1 MDETKEKAAEERE
14 SVQREPELRDGEKQT
29 EKPPYSVALPVRQL
43 VEYVFLSGS
52 IDSRMQSMESLQEGT
67 KAHQR
72 IQETYGEGDRKEVYL
87 SAEIFCDG
95 LMFAVDGR
103 CDGLLATEPAPT
115 IDEIK
120 STRADLA
127 TLEDKP
133 VHWAQAL
140 FYAYMYARD
149 EGLPAI
155 GIQLTYV
162 HKDTGET
169 KRFHRETSFGEL
181 EEQVMHILRQYAPY
195 AKLKQRHEETRDA
208 SIHALAFP
216 FDHYRAGQ
224 RKLAGAVY
232 KTIGEGVSLY
242 AKAPTGIGK
251 TISTT
256 YPAIKAIG
264 GGLLKRLYYLTAR
277 TTTRAAAEDA
287 LRHMQNRG
295 LHIHSVTITAKDKIC
310 FQDEVRC
317 DKEHC
322 PFADGYYDRINGAI
336 LDMLEHETIMS
347 RATIEQYARKH
358 TVCPFEMSLD
368 AAYASDAVICD
379 YNYVF
384 DPRISFKRQYAEGKK
399 ATALLVDEAHNLVD
413 RARDIFSAELTR
425 WPFQTLQR
433 EQKGGHRGLYE
444 ASKAINEYFV
454 ALRKSIEDNKD
465 KPIVSDMLPDELV
478 KHAERFAL
486 AAEQVLEGG
495 YGGAFGQ
502 GATGGFG
509 VGSGNMAS
517 APAGTS
523 GAPDASGASGAGL
536 AGVIP
541 GASGA
546 NAISGNGGGD
556 GDTTLLD
563 AYFAVQQFLRTAK
576 LYNERFATFAEVT
589 RLDMRVK
596 LFCMDPS
603 ELLKEAA
610 KGYRSHVY
618 FSATLTPVR
627 YYMDMLGASEQ
638 DYTLALPSPF
648 ESERLQVDVRPI
660 STRYQDRNDSY
671 GPIAEL
677 IADTVGKRKGN
688 YFVFFPS
695 YAYMKDVYDA
705 YTKLEGTDPRAVVK
719 LQRTDMS
726 EEERDAFL
734 ADFQPGGERTLVGFA
749 VLGGVF
755 SEGVDLP
762 GDRLIGVIVVGVG
775 LPQLGL
781 ERNLLRD
788 FFQREGKS
796 GYDYAYVIPGMNK
809 VLQAGGR
816 LIRTE
821 TDSGTITLVDDRY
834 LQPSYRRLL
843 PEEWLA
849 SLASGKS
856 RQG

>member
-1 MDETKEKAAEERE
+1 MREEERDA
-14 SVQREPELRDGEKQT
+14 VQ
-29 EKPPYSVALPVRQL
+29 PYTVALPVRQL

-52 IDSRMQSMESLQEGT
+52 IDSRLQSMDSLQEGT

-72 IQETYGEGDRKEVYL
+72 VQETYGEGDRKEVYL
-87 SAEIFCDG
+87 SAEIECDG
-95 LMFAVDGR
+95 MLFAVDGR
-103 CDGLLATEPAPT
+103 CDGLLATEWMPT

-120 STRADLA
+120 STRADLSL
-127 TLEDKP
+127 LEDRP

-149 EGLPAI
+149 EGLPAM

-169 KRFHRETSFGEL
+169 KRFRREASFGEL
-181 EEQVMHILRQYAPY
+181 EEQIKHILRQYAPY
-195 AKLKQRHEETRDA
+195 AKLKQRHEAERDTSIA
-208 SIHALAFP
+208 SLAFP
-216 FDHYRAGQ
+216 FDNYRAGQ

-232 KTIGEGVSLY
+232 KTIEEGVSLY

-256 YPAIKAIG
+256 YPAIKAMG
-264 GGLLKRLYYLTAR
+264 KGMLKRLYYLTAR

-287 LRHMQNRG
+287 LKHMQKRG

-336 LDMLEHETIMS
+336 LDMLENETIMS

-368 AAYASDAVICD
+368 AAYASDTVICD

-384 DPRISFKRQYAEGKK
+384 DPRIAFKRQYAEGKK

-433 EQKGGHRGLYE
+433 EQKGKHRGLYE
-444 ASKAINEYFV
+444 ASKAINDYFV
-454 ALRKSIEDNKD
+454 ALRKTIEDNKD
-465 KPIVSDMLPDELV
+465 KPVVSNMLPDELV
-478 KHAERFAL
+478 KHAERFAQ
-486 AAEQVLEGG
+486 AAEQVLD
-495 YGGAFGQ
+495 
-502 GATGGFG
+502 GGFY
-509 VGSGNMAS
+509 AQ
-517 APAGTS
+517 
-523 GAPDASGASGAGL
+523 ASGSL
-536 AGVIP
+536 DP
-541 GASGA
+541 GASSFG
-546 NAISGNGGGD
+546 GNGGGSGAGGD
-556 GDTTLLD
+556 GDNTLLD
-563 AYFAVQQFLRTAK
+563 AYFAVSQFLRTAK
-576 LYNERFATFAEVT
+576 LYDERFATFAEVT

-603 ELLKEAA
+603 ELLKEQA

-627 YYMDMLGASEQ
+627 YYMDMLGASDQ

-660 STRYQDRNDSY
+660 STRYQDRNESY
-671 GPIAEL
+671 GPIAKL
-677 IADTVGKRKGN
+677 IADTIAKRKGN

-705 YTKLEGTDPRAVVK
+705 YTKQEGSESGAVIK

-734 ADFQPGGERTLVGFA
+734 ADFRPEGERTLVGFA

-788 FFQREGKS
+788 FFSREGKS

-834 LQPSYRRLL
+834 LQSSYRRLL

-849 SLASGKS
+849 SLEI
-856 RQG
+856 

>member
-1 MDETKEKAAEERE
+1 MEEKKGHMAELQLR
-14 SVQREPELRDGEKQT
+14 REPSEETAGTQ
-29 EKPPYSVALPVRQL
+29 PYTVTLPVRQL

-52 IDSRMQSMESLQEGT
+52 IDSRMQSMDSLQEGT

-87 SAEIFCDG
+87 SAEIEYEG
-95 LMFAVDGR
+95 LLFVVDGR
-103 CDGLLATEPAPT
+103 CDGLLGTEPMPT

-127 TLEDKP
+127 LLEDRP

-140 FYAYMYARD
+140 FYAYMYAKD
-149 EGLPAI
+149 EGLPAMS
-155 GIQLTYV
+155 IQLTYV
-162 HKDTGET
+162 HKDTGAT
-169 KRFHRETSFGEL
+169 RRFVREASFSEL
-181 EEQVMHILRQYAPY
+181 KEQILHIIRQYAPY
-195 AKLKQRHEETRDA
+195 AKLKQRHEEERNA
-208 SIHALAFP
+208 SIAALAFP
-216 FDHYRAGQ
+216 FDNYRAGQ

-232 KTIGEGVSLY
+232 KTIQEGVSLY

-256 YPAIKAIG
+256 YPAIKAMG
-264 GGLLKRLYYLTAR
+264 SGMLKRLYYLTAR

-287 LRHMQNRG
+287 LKHMQNRG

-317 DKEHC
+317 DKDHC

-336 LDMLEHETIMS
+336 QDMLEHETIMS
-347 RATIEQYARKH
+347 RAIIEQYARKH

-413 RARDIFSAELTR
+413 RAREIFSAELTR

-433 EQKGGHRGLYE
+433 EQKGKHRGLYE
-444 ASKAINEYFV
+444 ASKAINDYFV
-454 ALRKSIEDNKD
+454 ALRGTIEDNKD
-465 KPIVSDMLPDELV
+465 KPVVSDMLPDELV
-478 KHAERFAL
+478 KHAERFAQ
-486 AAEQVLEGG
+486 AAEQVLD
-495 YGGAFGQ
+495 
-502 GATGGFG
+502 GGFYAQAA
-509 VGSGNMAS
+509 GSLDPGAS
-517 APAGTS
+517 
-523 GAPDASGASGAGL
+523 SGAGGS
-536 AGVIP
+536 A
-541 GASGA
+541 
-546 NAISGNGGGD
+546 GGD
-556 GDTTLLD
+556 GDNTLLD
-563 AYFAVQQFLRTAK
+563 AYFAVSQFLRTAK
-576 LYNERFATFAEVT
+576 LYDERFATFAEVT

-603 ELLKEAA
+603 ELLKEQA
-610 KGYRSHVY
+610 KGYRSFIY

-627 YYMDMLGASEQ
+627 YYMDMLGASER
-638 DYTLALPSPF
+638 DYTLGLPSPF
-648 ESERLQVDVRPI
+648 DSERLQVNIRPI
-660 STRYQDRNDSY
+660 STRYQDRGESY
-671 GPIAEL
+671 GPIARL
-677 IADTVGKRKGN
+677 IADTIAKRTGN

-705 YTKLEGTDPRAVVK
+705 YIKQEGTVSGSVVK
-719 LQRTDMS
+719 LQRNDMS
-726 EEERDAFL
+726 EEERDTFL

-834 LQPSYRRLL
+834 LQGSYRRLL
-843 PEEWLA
+843 PEDWLA
-849 SLASGKS
+849 SLGGKE
-856 RQG
+856 

>member
-1 MDETKEKAAEERE
+1 MGENKERAEEL
-14 SVQREPELRDGEKQT
+14 VAV
-29 EKPPYSVALPVRQL
+29 PPYTVALQVRQL

-52 IDSRMQSMESLQEGT
+52 IDSRLQSMDSLQEGT

-72 IQETYGEGDRKEVYL
+72 VQETYGEGDRKEVYL
-87 SAEIFCDG
+87 STEIECEG
-95 LMFAVDGR
+95 MLFAVDGR
-103 CDGLLATEPAPT
+103 CDGLLATEGMPT

-120 STRADLA
+120 STRADLSL
-127 TLEDKP
+127 LEDKP

-149 EGLPAI
+149 EGLPAM

-169 KRFHRETSFGEL
+169 KRFRREASFGEL
-181 EEQVMHILRQYAPY
+181 EEQIEHILRQYAPY
-195 AKLKQRHEETRDA
+195 AKLKQRHEAERDA
-208 SIHALAFP
+208 SIASLAFP
-216 FDHYRAGQ
+216 FDNYRAGQ

-232 KTIGEGVSLY
+232 KTIEEGVSLY

-256 YPAIKAIG
+256 YPAIKAMG
-264 GGLLKRLYYLTAR
+264 NGMLKRLYYLTAR

-287 LRHMQNRG
+287 LKHMRKRG

-433 EQKGGHRGLYE
+433 EQKGKHRGLYE

-454 ALRKSIEDNKD
+454 ALRKTIEDNKD
-465 KPIVSDMLPDELV
+465 KPVVSNMLPDELV
-478 KHAERFAL
+478 KHAERFAQ
-486 AAEQVLEGG
+486 AAEQVLD
-495 YGGAFGQ
+495 
-502 GATGGFG
+502 GGFY
-509 VGSGNMAS
+509 VQ
-517 APAGTS
+517 
-523 GAPDASGASGAGL
+523 ASGSL
-536 AGVIP
+536 DP
-541 GASGA
+541 GASSFG
-546 NAISGNGGGD
+546 GNGAGGAGGD
-556 GDTTLLD
+556 GDNTLLD
-563 AYFAVQQFLRTAK
+563 AYFAVSQFLRMAK
-576 LYNERFATFAEVT
+576 LYDERFATFAEVT

-603 ELLKEAA
+603 ELLKEQA

-627 YYMDMLGASEQ
+627 YYMDMLGASDQ

-660 STRYQDRNDSY
+660 STRYQDRNESY
-671 GPIAEL
+671 GPIAKL
-677 IADTVGKRKGN
+677 IADTIAKRKGN

-705 YTKLEGTDPRAVVK
+705 YTKQEGSESGSVVK

-734 ADFQPGGERTLVGFA
+734 ADFRPDGERTLVGFA

-762 GDRLIGVIVVGVG
+762 GDRLIGVIVIGVG

-816 LIRTE
+816 PARRRTAGRSRWW
-821 TDSGTITLVDDRY
+821 TTGICNRPTAGCCPKSGWRALKVKNDFSEYYD
-834 LQPSYRRLL
+834 
-843 PEEWLA
+843 
-849 SLASGKS
+849 
-856 RQG
+856 

>member
-1 MDETKEKAAEERE
+1 MDETKRRTAGQKESARYEAE
-14 SVQREPELRDGEKQT
+14 QREAANQTAEQWEPEQ
-29 EKPPYSVALPVRQL
+29 PYTVALPVRQL

-52 IDSRMQSMESLQEGT
+52 IDTRLQSMDALQEGT

-72 IQETYGEGDRKEVYL
+72 VQETYGEQDRKEVYL
-87 SAEIFCDG
+87 SAEIASDG
-95 LMFAVDGR
+95 LRFVVDGR
-103 CDGLLATEPAPT
+103 CDGLLATEPVPT

-120 STRADLA
+120 STRADLGS
-127 TLEDKP
+127 LEDKP

-140 FYAYMYARD
+140 FYAYMYAGQ
-149 EGLPAI
+149 EGLPAM

-169 KRFHRETSFGEL
+169 RRFYREASFAEL
-181 EEQVMHILRQYAPY
+181 EEQIMHIVRQYAPY
-195 AKLKQRHEETRDA
+195 AKQRQRHEQKRDA
-208 SIHALAFP
+208 SIAALAFP
-216 FDHYRAGQ
+216 FDNYRAGQ

-232 KTIGEGVSLY
+232 KTIEEGVSLY

-256 YPAIKAIG
+256 YPAIKAMG
-264 GGLLKRLYYLTAR
+264 SGLLKRLYYLTAR

-287 LRHMQNRG
+287 LKHMQNRG
-295 LHIHSVTITAKDKIC
+295 LHVHSVTITAKEKIC

-317 DKEHC
+317 DKDHC
-322 PFADGYYDRINGAI
+322 PYADGYYDRINGAI
-336 LDMLEHETIMS
+336 LDMLENETIMS
-347 RATIEQYARKH
+347 RSTIEHYARKH

-413 RARDIFSAELTR
+413 RARDMFSAELTR

-433 EQKGGHRGLYE
+433 EQKNGNRGVYE
-444 ASKAINEYFV
+444 ASKAINDYFV
-454 ALRKSIEDNKD
+454 ALRKTIEDNKD
-465 KPIVSDMLPDELV
+465 RPIVADTLPDELV
-478 KHAERFAL
+478 KLAERFAQ
-486 AAEQVLEGG
+486 AAEKLLDG
-495 YGGAFGQ
+495 YGGA
-502 GATGGFG
+502 GGFG
-509 VGSGNMAS
+509 GNAAS
-517 APAGTS
+517 AS
-523 GAPDASGASGAGL
+523 GDGAS
-536 AGVIP
+536 VP
-541 GASGA
+541 AS
-546 NAISGNGGGD
+546 SEGGGD
-556 GDTTLLD
+556 NTLLD

-576 LYNERFATFAEVT
+576 LYDERFATFAEIT

-603 ELLKEAA
+603 ELLKESG

-627 YYMDMLGASEQ
+627 YYMDMLGASDK

-648 ESERLQVDVRPI
+648 ASERLRVGIHPI
-660 STRYQDRNDSY
+660 STRYQDRNASY
-671 GPIAEL
+671 QPIAQL

-705 YTKLEGTDPRAVVK
+705 YIKQEGASMDIEIK

-734 ADFQPGGERTLVGFA
+734 ADFKPGNNRTLVGFA

-788 FFQREGKS
+788 FFQREGKN

-821 TDSGTITLVDDRY
+821 TDSGIITLVDDRY
-834 LQPSYRRLL
+834 RQPGYRRLL

-849 SLASGKS
+849 SLEVKNG
-856 RQG
+856 

>member
-1 MDETKEKAAEERE
+1 VEEKKERAEEQAKER
-14 SVQREPELRDGEKQT
+14 VDARDAEQ
-29 EKPPYSVALPVRQL
+29 PYTVALPVRQL

-52 IDSRMQSMESLQEGT
+52 IDTRMQSMDSLQEGT
-67 KAHQR
+67 RAHQR
-72 IQETYGEGDRKEVYL
+72 VQETYGEEDRKEVYL
-87 SAEIFCDG
+87 SAEIECDG
-95 LMFAVDGR
+95 MLFAVDGR
-103 CDGLLATEPAPT
+103 CDGLLATEGMPT

-120 STRADLA
+120 STRADLGL
-127 TLEDKP
+127 LEDRP
-133 VHWAQAL
+133 VHWAQAI
-140 FYAYMYARD
+140 FYAYMYAR
-149 EGLPAI
+149 EQGLTAM

-169 KRFHRETSFGEL
+169 RRFNREAGFDEL
-181 EEQVMHILRQYAPY
+181 EEQIMHILRQYAPY
-195 AKLKQRHEETRDA
+195 AKLKQRHEAERDA
-208 SIHALAFP
+208 SIASLAFP
-216 FDHYRAGQ
+216 FDNYRAGQ

-232 KTIGEGVSLY
+232 KTIEEGVSLY

-256 YPAIKAIG
+256 YPAIKAMG
-264 GGLLKRLYYLTAR
+264 SGMLKRIYYLTAR

-287 LRHMQNRG
+287 LKHMRKRG

-336 LDMLEHETIMS
+336 LDMLENETIMS
-347 RATIEQYARKH
+347 RATIEHYARKH

-433 EQKGGHRGLYE
+433 EQKGKHRGLYE
-444 ASKAINEYFV
+444 ASKAINDYFV
-454 ALRKSIEDNKD
+454 ALRGTIEDNKD
-465 KPIVSDMLPDELV
+465 KPVVSNMLPDELV
-478 KHAERFAL
+478 KHAERFAQ
-486 AAEQVLEGG
+486 AAEQVLDGG
-495 YGGAFGQ
+495 FYAQAGGALDPGASSFG
-502 GATGGFG
+502 
-509 VGSGNMAS
+509 
-517 APAGTS
+517 
-523 GAPDASGASGAGL
+523 SGAG
-536 AGVIP
+536 GE
-541 GASGA
+541 
-546 NAISGNGGGD
+546 GD
-556 GDTTLLD
+556 NTLLD
-563 AYFAVQQFLRTAK
+563 AYFAVSQFLRTAK
-576 LYNERFATFAEVT
+576 LYDERYATFAEVT

-603 ELLKEAA
+603 ELLKEQA

-627 YYMDMLGASEQ
+627 YYMDMLGASER

-660 STRYQDRNDSY
+660 STRYQDRNQSY
-671 GPIAEL
+671 GPIAQL
-677 IADTVGKRKGN
+677 IAETISKRTGN

-695 YAYMKDVYDA
+695 YAYMKDVHDA
-705 YTKLEGTDPRAVVK
+705 YTKQEGSESGPLVK

-734 ADFQPGGERTLVGFA
+734 ADFRPDGERTLVGFA

-788 FFQREGKS
+788 FFSREGKN

-834 LQPSYRRLL
+834 LQASYRRLL

-849 SLASGKS
+849 SLGV
-856 RQG
+856 

>member
-1 MDETKEKAAEERE
+1 MDETKERAAE
-14 SVQREPELRDGEKQT
+14 PGT
-29 EKPPYSVALPVRQL
+29 EQPYKVELPVRQL

-52 IDSRMQSMESLQEGT
+52 IDSRMQSMDSLQEGT

-72 IQETYGEGDRKEVYL
+72 IQETYGESDRKEVYL
-87 SAEIFCDG
+87 SAEILCDG
-95 LMFAVDGR
+95 LAFVVDGR
-103 CDGLLATEPAPT
+103 CDGLLATEPLPT

-127 TLEDKP
+127 TLEDKS

-149 EGLPAI
+149 ENLPAI

-169 KRFHRETSFGEL
+169 KRFRRETGFGEL
-181 EEQVMHILRQYAPY
+181 EEQVTHILRQYAPY

-208 SIHALAFP
+208 SIRDLAFP

-232 KTIGEGVSLY
+232 KTVQEGVSLY

-287 LRHMQNRG
+287 LKHMQNRG
-295 LHIHSVTITAKDKIC
+295 LRIHSVTITAKEKIC

-317 DKEHC
+317 DKDHC

-347 RATIEQYARKH
+347 RSTIEHYARKH
-358 TVCPFEMSLD
+358 AVCPFEMSLD

-454 ALRKSIEDNKD
+454 SLRKTIEDNKD
-465 KPIVSDMLPDELV
+465 KPVVSDMLPDELV
-478 KHAERFAL
+478 KHAERFAI
-486 AAEQVLEGG
+486 AAEQVLDGGFGAGFPGAEGSVA
-495 YGGAFGQ
+495 GGVA
-502 GATGGFG
+502 GATGG
-509 VGSGNMAS
+509 
-517 APAGTS
+517 
-523 GAPDASGASGAGL
+523 
-536 AGVIP
+536 
-541 GASGA
+541 
-546 NAISGNGGGD
+546 D
-556 GDTTLLD
+556 GDSTLLD
-563 AYFAVQQFLRTAK
+563 AYFAVQQFLRAAK
-576 LYNERFATFAEVT
+576 VYDGRFATFAEVT

-627 YYMDMLGASEQ
+627 YYMDMLGASEK

-671 GPIAEL
+671 GPIAQL
-677 IADTVGKRKGN
+677 IADTAAKREGN

-705 YTKLEGTDPRAVVK
+705 YTKLGGSHSGAIVK

-734 ADFQPGGERTLVGFA
+734 ADFQPGGDRTLIGFA

-849 SLASGKS
+849 SL
-856 RQG
+856 